1 VDRRLRRLR
10 WRLRNLLA
18 MEPGFG
24 PLDQRLLL
32 TGAVPAPILEIDFVL
47 GVDQS
52 TISRLVSRAAA

>member
-1 VDRRLRRLR
+1 
-10 WRLRNLLA
+10 